1 MRRVMAIV
9 AAALA
14 IAFFAPTADA
24 QQQQQQEPRRSLTK
38 ISGDLYRWQNNF
50 HYGVV
55 YITPAG
61 AIVGDTINA
70 AAATWLK
77 DEIARQFNQP
87 VKYVF
92 LSHDHADH
100 ASGAEI
106 FAAAGATVIA
116 HDGARAKI
124 ASNRPPE
131 AVPTVTFSDKLTIA
145 LGGKTVELIHV
156 GRNHSDNSIVAR
168 FPAEQALFAVDF
180 IPIKGLAFRE
190 MNDSYYPDWL
200 ESLRRVEAMDFQ
212 ILTPGHGPVGAKA
225 DVAAFRG
232 YMQDLEAAV
241 RKGMAE
247 GKSVDQLKTEVALDK
262 YKDWSDYKDFLPLN
276 VQGMHRMLSAGRPG

>member
-1 MRRVMAIV
+1 MRRVITTA

-24 QQQQQQEPRRSLTK
+24 QQQQQEPRRALTK
-38 ISGDLYRWQNNF
+38 IAGDLYRFQNNF
-50 HYGVV
+50 HFGVV
-55 YITPAG
+55 YVTRAG
-61 AIVGDTINA
+61 AIVGDTINT

-100 ASGAEI
+100 ASGAEV

-116 HDGARAKI
+116 HERARAKI
-124 ASNRPPE
+124 ASNRPAA
-131 AVPTVTFSDKLTIA
+131 AVPTMTFSERLTLE
-145 LGGKTVELIHV
+145 LGGKAVELIHV

-168 FPAEQALFAVDF
+168 FPAERVLFAVDF
-180 IPIKGLAFRE
+180 IPVKTLAYRE
-190 MNDSYYPDWL
+190 MQDSYYPDWL
-200 ESLRRVEAMDFQ
+200 ESLRRVEAMDFET
-212 ILTPGHGPVGAKA
+212 LTPGHGPLGTNA
-225 DVAAFRG
+225 DATAFRE
-232 YMQDLEAAV
+232 YLQDLEAAV

-247 GKSVDQLKTEVALDK
+247 GKSVDQLKAEVTLEK
-262 YKDWSDYKDFLPLN
+262 YKDWSEYRDLPLN

>member
-1 MRRVMAIV
+1 MAIA

-24 QQQQQQEPRRSLTK
+24 QQQQEPRRALTK
-38 ISGDLYRWQNNF
+38 IAGDLYRFQNNF
-50 HYGVV
+50 HFGVV
-55 YITPAG
+55 YITQAG
-61 AIVGDTINA
+61 AIVGDTINT

-100 ASGAEI
+100 ASGAEV
-106 FAAAGATVIA
+106 FASAGATVIA
-116 HDGARAKI
+116 HERARAKI
-124 ASNRPPE
+124 ASNRPAA
-131 AVPTVTFSDKLTIA
+131 AVPTLTFSERLTLE
-145 LGGKTVELIHV
+145 LGGKAVELIHV

-168 FPAEQALFAVDF
+168 FPAERVLFAVDF
-180 IPIKGLAFRE
+180 VPVKTLAYRE
-190 MNDSYYPDWL
+190 MQDSHYPDWL

-212 ILTPGHGPVGAKA
+212 TLTPGHGPLGTKA
-225 DVAAFRG
+225 DATAFRE
-232 YMQDLEAAV
+232 YLQDLEAAV
-241 RKGMAE
+241 RKGLAE
-247 GKSVDQLKTEVALDK
+247 GKSVDQLTAEVTLEQ
-262 YKDWSDYKDFLPLN
+262 YKDWSEYRDLPLN